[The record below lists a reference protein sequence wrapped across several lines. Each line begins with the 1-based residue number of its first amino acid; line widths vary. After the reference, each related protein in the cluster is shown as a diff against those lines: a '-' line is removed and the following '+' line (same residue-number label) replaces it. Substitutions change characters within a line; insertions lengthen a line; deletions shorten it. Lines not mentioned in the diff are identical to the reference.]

1 MGFTHH
7 PGPFFIIL
15 CLYKERE
22 KEDLGNRGSLSNIT
36 VAMTTPRL
44 FSDELLLSLKKKK
57 LVSFVFLFSIIDF
70 F

>member
-1 MGFTHH
+1 MGFTNH

-22 KEDLGNRGSLSNIT
+22 KEDLGTRGSLSYIT

-44 FSDELLLSLKKKK
+44 FSDELLLSLKKKN
-57 LVSFVFLFSIIDF
+57 
-70 F
+70 

>member
-22 KEDLGNRGSLSNIT
+22 KEDLGTRGSLSYIT

-44 FSDELLLSLKKKK
+44 FSDELLLSLKKKISK
-57 LVSFVFLFSIIDF
+57 FCVFIFYH
-70 F
+70 